1 MGRVILASQNKDKI
15 REIDTIFRKYDMPV
29 ISRDEAG
36 LPKDEIEETG
46 QTFEENSLIK
56 ALGLRAMIEADES
69 LSEHLDSIIVAD
81 DTGLM
86 VDALNGA
93 PGVYSAR
100 YAGEDCR
107 YEDNCRKLIEEL
119 KDVPYE
125 ERTAHFETVI
135 TLLYPDGTK
144 LVAVGQCK
152 GHIGTEPK
160 GDAGFGYDPLF
171 IPEGYDK
178 TFAEL
183 GTDIKNTI
191 SHRANALA
199 ELESLL
205 G

>member
-15 REIDTIFRKYDMPV
+15 REIDAIFRKYDMPV
-29 ISRDEAG
+29 VSRDEAG

-56 ALGLRAMIEADES
+56 ALGIRAMIEADES

-107 YEDNCRKLIEEL
+107 YEDNCRKLLEEL
-119 KDVPYE
+119 KGVPYE
-125 ERTAHFETVI
+125 DRTAHFETVI

-152 GHIGTEPK
+152 GHIGLEPK

-171 IPEGYDK
+171 VPEGYDK

-199 ELESLL
+199 ELERLL

>member
-107 YEDNCRKLIEEL
+107 YEDNCRKLLEEL
-119 KDVPYE
+119 KGVPYE
-125 ERTAHFETVI
+125 DRTAHFETVI

-152 GHIGTEPK
+152 GHIGLEPK

-171 IPEGYDK
+171 VPEGYDK

-199 ELESLL
+199 ELERLL